1 MNIKEIKEIINLMN
15 ENSLTEFEL
24 ERDGLRIRLR
34 KGAGGTVEGAPEK
47 ILVTTPTITSPQE
60 ITPQIPQ
67 EVPKEGAAKAVEI
80 KAPIVGTFY
89 RAPSPD
95 SPPFVEIGA
104 AIEPGQVVC
113 IIEAMKLMNEIKSE
127 VGGKIVDVLIENGDP
142 VEFGTVLFLVEPR

>member
-24 ERDGLRIRLR
+24 EREGLRIRLR
-34 KGAGGTVEGAPEK
+34 KGAGGAVEGALEK
-47 ILVTTPTITSPQE
+47 IIVTTPTLPAPQE
-60 ITPQIPQ
+60 TTPQIPQ
-67 EVPKEGAAKAVEI
+67 EVPKEGVGRAVEI

-95 SPPFVEIGA
+95 SPPFVEVGS

-127 VGGKIVDVLIENGDP
+127 VGGKIVEALIENGDP